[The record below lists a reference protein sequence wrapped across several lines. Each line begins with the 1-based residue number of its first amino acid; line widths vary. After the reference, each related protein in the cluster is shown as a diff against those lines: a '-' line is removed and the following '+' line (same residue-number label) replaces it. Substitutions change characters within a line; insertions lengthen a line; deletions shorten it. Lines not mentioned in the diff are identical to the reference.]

1 MSSPNQLLH
10 QLRLVDRGAVAGEY
24 AVLLT
29 VVAVVLVSAILLW
42 VGALEA
48 AVNSA
53 AGVIEAL

>member
-10 QLRLVDRGAVAGEY
+10 QLRIADRGAVAGEY

-48 AVNSA
+48 AVDSA